1 MTSNIL
7 DLVKKEF
14 NGGAVGRIA
23 DALGEDPTRTQQAV
37 DGALPALLGG
47 IADKASTTTGAAD
60 LISLLRNSKFD
71 ADRFTNLT
79 GLLSG
84 AGGLTSIIEAGKPLL
99 ASIFG
104 NRVDALTDQ
113 VSSASGVKRSSI
125 SSLLAVVLPVLLG
138 KLVSHVGWDPARLMG
153 AVTGFRG
160 LGADYTSAPR
170 PAPAPAYVAEPART
184 GTAWW
189 KWAIPL
195 LALLAVGAY
204 FLSRRQEPT
213 EQALATM
220 TPVPTAV
227 PAATVAPLRADLGA
241 FIDKKLPDGTTIHI
255 PTNGVESKLLAFI
268 EDPTRMADRETWFSF
283 DRIEFDTDAATLR
296 PSSAEQ
302 LRNIALVL
310 KAYPGVNLKVGGYTD
325 NTGTPDHNMK
335 LSTDRATSTMQ
346 AIVENGIDKAR
357 LTAEGYAEAH
367 PVADN
372 STEEGRQKNRR
383 IDIRVTKK

>member
-7 DLVKKEF
+7 DLVNKEF
-14 NGGAVGRIA
+14 SGGAISRIA

-60 LISLLRNSKFD
+60 LVSLLKNSKFD
-71 ADRFTNLT
+71 ADRFTNLA
-79 GLLSG
+79 GLLTG

-99 ASIFG
+99 GSIFG
-104 NRVDALTDQ
+104 NRVDALTDK
-113 VSSASGVKRSSI
+113 VSSASGAKRSAV
-125 SSLLAVVLPVLLG
+125 SSLLALALPILLG
-138 KLVSHVGWDPARLMG
+138 KLVSQSGWDPARLMG

-160 LGADYTSAPR
+160 LGADYTTPR
-170 PAPAPAYVAEPART
+170 PAPAPAYVAEPAHT

-195 LALLAVGAY
+195 LALLALGAY

-213 EQALATM
+213 EQAIATM

-227 PAATVAPLRADLGA
+227 PMATIAPLRADLGA

-255 PTNGVESKLLAFI
+255 PANGVESRLLAFI

-283 DRIEFDTDAATLR
+283 DRIEFETDAATLK

-302 LRNIALVL
+302 LKNIALIL
-310 KAYPGVNLKVGGYTD
+310 KAYPGVDLKVGGYTD
-325 NTGTPDHNMK
+325 NTGAHDHNMK
-335 LSTDRATSTMQ
+335 LSTDRATTTMQ
-346 AIVENGIDKAR
+346 AIVDDGIDKAR
-357 LTAEGYAEAH
+357 LAAEGYAEAH